1 MSESYAVDGASEVFK
16 AHKASAVIVHSV
28 KRRNI
33 GDTMNTSAKKLARKH
48 VVALV
53 INIIIV
59 VMEPAT
65 WCMMLFSRSDMPLT
79 SIGLLS
85 LRYFTVLS
93 NLLLGLASLIYAI
106 CLIRVLRGSVEHAPI
121 WAHRLKFAAMT
132 AVTVT
137 LMTVLLFL
145 GPTLGYGAMFAG
157 VNFWFHLALP
167 VLGIVEFILF
177 DVSEPVSFKGT
188 LLGVLP
194 TFIYGIFYCGNILIN
209 GVGEGRATNDW
220 YGFAM
225 WGVEYMPVVF
235 AIMLLATWLFAI
247 VLRALNRRFAK

>member
-1 MSESYAVDGASEVFK
+1 MS
-16 AHKASAVIVHSV
+16 
-28 KRRNI
+28 
-33 GDTMNTSAKKLARKH
+33 TSAAKPARRR
-48 VVALV
+48 VIALI
-53 INIIIV
+53 INAIIV

-65 WCMMLFSRSDMPLT
+65 WIMMLFSRSDMPLT

-106 CLIRVLRGSVEHAPI
+106 CLIRVMRGSAQQTPL
-121 WAHRLKFAAMT
+121 WAHRLKFAATT

-145 GPTLGYGAMFAG
+145 GPMLGYGAMFAG
-157 VNFWFHLALP
+157 VNFWYHLVLP
-167 VLGIVEFILF
+167 VLGIVGFVLF
-177 DVSEPVSFKGT
+177 ELGKPISLKET

-209 GVGEGRATNDW
+209 GLGEGRATNDW

-225 WGVEYMPVVF
+225 WGIEYMPVVL
-235 AIMLLATWLFAI
+235 AVMLLATWLFAI
-247 VLRALNRRFAK
+247 ALRALNRRFAK

>member
-1 MSESYAVDGASEVFK
+1 MTS
-16 AHKASAVIVHSV
+16 SAG
-28 KRRNI
+28 KPAR
-33 GDTMNTSAKKLARKH
+33 AQRKH
-48 VVALV
+48 TIALV
-53 INIIIV
+53 INIIIFI
-59 VMEPAT
+59 MEPAT

-106 CLIRVLRGSVEHAPI
+106 YLIRVIRGRAQDVPV
-121 WAHRLKFAAMT
+121 WAHRLKFVATT

-145 GPTLGYGAMFAG
+145 GPMLGYLAMFAG

-167 VLGIVEFILF
+167 VLGIIEFTLLDAGKPIA
-177 DVSEPVSFKGT
+177 FKET
-188 LLGVLP
+188 LLGMLP
-194 TFIYGIFYCGNILIN
+194 TFIYGLFYCGNILIN

-220 YGFAM
+220 YGFTM

-235 AIMLLATWLFAI
+235 GVMLLATWLFAI